1 MALRAE
7 VLAEIF
13 LVLRRSRI
21 VSTNGSSWRSS
32 RPQHSGARPTAAATR
47 SPTPLELLG
56 IEGVLP
62 HARGTERRC

>member
-21 VSTNGSSWRSS
+21 VGTNGSSWRSS
-32 RPQHSGARPTAAATR
+32 RPEHSRARPAAASTR

-56 IEGVLP
+56 VEGVLADP
-62 HARGTERRC
+62 GGTECCR

>member
-7 VLAEIF
+7 GLAEAS
-13 LVLRRSRI
+13 LVLHRSRI
-21 VSTNGSSWRSS
+21 ISTSGSSWRSS

-56 IEGVLP
+56 KEGVLP
-62 HARGTERRC
+62 HARGAECCR